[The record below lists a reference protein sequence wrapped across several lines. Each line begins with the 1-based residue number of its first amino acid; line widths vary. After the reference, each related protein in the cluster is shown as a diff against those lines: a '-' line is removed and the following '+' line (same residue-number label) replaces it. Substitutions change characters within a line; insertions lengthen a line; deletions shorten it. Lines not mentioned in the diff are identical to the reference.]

1 MEIVNESILAQ
12 GRVFSGQSLQDPPC
26 FAAVCWW
33 KTEYDVLL
41 STGIAGDD
49 KLCLQRSGR
58 EQERP
63 QLAHLLVV
71 LRSVKCSTI
80 WPGVVRFC
88 GILQPFGQHDLPLL
102 KE

>member
-1 MEIVNESILAQ
+1 MEIVNRYTVPGAGVQRPE
-12 GRVFSGQSLQDPPC
+12 GSGALYCGQR
-26 FAAVCWW
+26 W
-33 KTEYDVLL
+33 KTEYDFLL
-41 STGIAGDD
+41 STGKAGDD

-88 GILQPFGQHDLPLL
+88 GILQPFGHHDLPLL